1 MLSRLIWVLM
11 QRFNNNSMLRVEG
24 LITDYGVIRA
34 LKGISFEVHQ
44 GEIVALLGGN
54 GAGKTTTVMTL
65 MGILHPSMG
74 RIIFE
79 GNEIQRKSTEYIV
92 KLGFALV
99 PEGRQVFGK
108 LTVIENLQ
116 MGGYTVRD
124 RNEFMQRLQ
133 EVYKIFPQL
142 EKRSK
147 QRAATLSGGEQQM
160 LAIGR
165 ALMQKPRF
173 LMLDEPSM
181 GLSPVLMQNIF
192 QAIRKINKAGV
203 TIFLVEQKATMAL
216 HIADRGYVLETGQI
230 VLEGTRDKLVSN
242 SMVRRAYLGLD
253 Q

>member
-1 MLSRLIWVLM
+1 M